1 MTDLSNIIPVNIED
15 EVSSSYIDYAMSV
28 IIGRALPDVR
38 DGLKPVHR
46 RILYAMYEQSNTY
59 NRAYKKSARIVGDV
73 MGKYHP
79 HGDAAIYDALVRMAQ
94 DFNMRMPLVDGQGNF
109 GSIDGDPPAAQ
120 RYTEVRMTR
129 ASNDLLADIQKET
142 VDFVPNYDDS
152 TLEPH
157 VLPSRIPNLLVNGSE
172 GIAVGMATRIPPHNL
187 VEVIDAA
194 IHLIHNPHA
203 TTIDLMHFVKGPD
216 FPTAGTIYGT
226 KGIAEAYTTGKG
238 VVHVRA
244 KAEVETEDK
253 TDRQRIV
260 VTELPFQVNKARL
273 LEKIAGLVREKRIE
287 GIRDLRDE
295 SSREGMRMV
304 IELKRDAIAEIVLNQ
319 LFKQTALQ
327 TSFGIIML
335 AIVAGRPQLLTLQEV
350 LMHFVDFRRDVV
362 TRRCR
367 YELRQAEAREHIL
380 LGLQIAL
387 DHLDAVIALIRAAAS
402 PEEARDGLMTQ
413 FGLSERQAQAILDMR
428 LQRLTGLERQKILE
442 ELAEVQAEIT
452 RLREILAD
460 EGKLL
465 AVIVEELEAVKAQ
478 HADPR
483 RTDIVPDA
491 ADFTLED
498 LIADED
504 MVVTV
509 SNTGYVKRTP
519 LSEYRSQRRGG
530 KGRTGMT
537 MKDDD
542 FIEEVFVAST
552 HTTLLVFT
560 NFGRVFRMKVH
571 EVPAG
576 SPTTRGRPLVNLL
589 GFDTEERSAAILPV
603 DSFED
608 ADSKYIVMATRS
620 GTIKRTSLDAYA
632 HITSRGLIAIKLR
645 DDDELI
651 RVRICADDDRIV
663 LATRSGKSIQFP
675 IAEVRPLGRDTMG
688 VRGIEVTGKDACVG
702 MEVVSGD
709 GGTLLTITE
718 NGFGK
723 RTSIDD
729 YPLQHRGGKGVI
741 TIKTS
746 PRNGKVVTV
755 RQVTEDEEIVIITN
769 LGRLIRMKVRDIS
782 VYGRNTQGVT
792 LMRTER
798 GEVVAAVALLAERD
812 DEDGENDENGDG
824 GEHGGDADG
833 TAGTGGVPGVPGARA
848 SHAVASAV
856 RDFADELIAEEDD
869 EDPDDD
875 EDDGDWDDEEADE
888 DEEGD
893 E

>member
-1 MTDLSNIIPVNIED
+1 
-15 EVSSSYIDYAMSV
+15 
-28 IIGRALPDVR
+28 
-38 DGLKPVHR
+38 
-46 RILYAMYEQSNTY
+46 
-59 NRAYKKSARIVGDV
+59 
-73 MGKYHP
+73 
-79 HGDAAIYDALVRMAQ
+79 
-94 DFNMRMPLVDGQGNF
+94 
-109 GSIDGDPPAAQ
+109 
-120 RYTEVRMTR
+120 
-129 ASNDLLADIQKET
+129 
-142 VDFVPNYDDS
+142 
-152 TLEPH
+152 
-157 VLPSRIPNLLVNGSE
+157 
-172 GIAVGMATRIPPHNL
+172 
-187 VEVIDAA
+187 
-194 IHLIHNPHA
+194 
-203 TTIDLMHFVKGPD
+203 VKGPD